1 MSFKGWGGG
10 LVLVGL
16 TGEGIPAAGALMLL
30 SPSCT
35 VKKVRLSCEGS
46 NKAGPVQSEMAL
58 SEGGSCRGSVG

>member
-1 MSFKGWGGG
+1 M
-10 LVLVGL
+10 GL

-46 NKAGPVQSEMAL
+46 NKAGPVQSETAL